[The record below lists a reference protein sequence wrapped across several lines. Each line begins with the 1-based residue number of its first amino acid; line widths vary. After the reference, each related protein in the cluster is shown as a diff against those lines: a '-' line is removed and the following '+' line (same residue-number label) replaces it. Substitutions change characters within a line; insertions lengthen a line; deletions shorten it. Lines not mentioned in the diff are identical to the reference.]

1 MSTTIDPDAYDVI
14 DYRTGESLPGLPSA
28 DLVRA
33 SLATP
38 EGAISAIYDADDH
51 RWHHPS
57 PGYVS
62 PEPVRVVYVVLA

>member
-1 MSTTIDPDAYDVI
+1 VSTTIDPDAYDVI

-51 RWHHPS
+51 RWHYPS

>member
-1 MSTTIDPDAYDVI
+1 MGLTMRIF

-33 SLATP
+33 SLATH
-38 EGAISAIYDADDH
+38 EGAVSAVYDADGH
-51 RWHHPS
+51 RWHYLP

-62 PEPVRVVYVVLA
+62 PDPVRVVYVVLA